1 MWTLSNTEFKELAQA
16 PTAGKWQK
24 LDMNEIQLPLKIPRS
39 FSFGTVP
46 WFLSLYHTVLN
57 DLKHK
62 WLIECENRR
71 ALKNCI

>member
-46 WFLSLYHTVLN
+46 WFLSLPH
-57 DLKHK
+57 
-62 WLIECENRR
+62 CP
-71 ALKNCI
+71 